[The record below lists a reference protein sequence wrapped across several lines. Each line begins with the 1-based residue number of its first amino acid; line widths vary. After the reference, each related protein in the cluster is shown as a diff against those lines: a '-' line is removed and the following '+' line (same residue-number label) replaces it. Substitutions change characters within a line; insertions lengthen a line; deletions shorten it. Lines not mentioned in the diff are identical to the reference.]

1 MQRLLKWALMLSK
14 RLYKKVAF
22 LAIML
27 AIPVFALAVSFAAK
41 QDSGFIKVVLTKED
55 ANDVVA
61 TKIVDELLQDNTLI
75 NFSAVESPADAVG
88 MVKSGQADAVWIFP
102 GGIEEKINAYSGV
115 DSNKKPFIKVIE
127 REKTVF
133 SQISREKLTAI
144 MFGYCARACYID
156 YARTNISALDN
167 LTDEQLLNYYENVAI
182 TEELFTFGNVSNT
195 ADNENVG
202 YLTSPIRGI
211 LAVLMAL
218 CGMAAAMFYMDDE
231 KRGTF
236 SLVQENRKLLV
247 SSACILIAVF
257 NIAIV
262 VLLALFISSLAT
274 SFLNELLCMMLYC
287 ICCTAFCLL
296 LMELFPSVKLY
307 SAVVPLFVVLMVA
320 LCPVFFDFSETMA
333 FGRLFPPAYYIYAIY
348 STEYKLY
355 MLAYS
360 VVVVALAVATK
371 LVKKHVSLY
380 IKIKR

>member
-14 RLYKKVAF
+14 RLYKKVTF
-22 LAIML
+22 LAILL
-27 AIPVFALAVSFAAK
+27 AIPVFVLALSFAAK
-41 QDSGFIKVVLTKED
+41 QDSGFIKIVLTKED

-61 TKIVDELLQDNTLI
+61 TEIVDELLADNTLI
-75 NFSAVESPADAVG
+75 NFSAVEIPADAVG

-102 GGIEEKINAYSGV
+102 SGIGEKIDTYSDI

-133 SQISREKLTAI
+133 SQISREKLTAV
-144 MFGYCARACYID
+144 MFRYCARACYID

-236 SLVQENRKLLV
+236 SLVRESRKFFV
-247 SSACILIAVF
+247 SSACILIAVV
-257 NIAIV
+257 NIAMV

-274 SFLNELLCMMLYC
+274 AFFNELLCMILYC
-287 ICCTAFCLL
+287 ICCTAFCLFL
-296 LMELFPSVKLY
+296 KELFPSAKMY
-307 SAVVPLFVVLMVA
+307 SATVPLFVVLMVA

-333 FGRLFPPAYYIYAIY
+333 FGRLFPPTYYIYAIY
-348 STEYKLY
+348 SMEYKLY

-371 LVKKHVSLY
+371 SVKKYVSLY
-380 IKIKR
+380 IKSKR

>member
-27 AIPVFALAVSFAAK
+27 AIPAFALALSFAAK
-41 QDSGFIKVVLTKED
+41 QDSGFVKVVLTKED

-102 GGIEEKINAYSGV
+102 GGIEEKINTYSGI

-156 YARTNISALDN
+156 YARTNISALDG
-167 LTDEQLLNYYENVAI
+167 LTDEQLLYYYDNVAI
-182 TEELFTFGNVSNT
+182 TEELFTFNNINNSI
-195 ADNENVG
+195 DNDDVD
-202 YLTSPIRGI
+202 YLTAPIRGI
-211 LAVLMAL
+211 LAVLVAL
-218 CGMAAAMFYMDDE
+218 CGMAAAMFYIDDE

-262 VLLALFISSLAT
+262 VLLALFVSSLAT
-274 SFLNELLCMMLYC
+274 SFLNELLCMILYC

-348 STEYKLY
+348 STGYKLY
-355 MLAYS
+355 MLGYT
-360 VVVVALAVATK
+360 VVVIALTVLIK
-371 LVKKHVSLY
+371 LVKKYVSLY